1 MQMSMLDMFD
11 LTELQRTIVSKLA
24 ESEDGW
30 HVNQLVME
38 LQLPYNEVA
47 AELMMMELN
56 GVVKGLPGG
65 VWRRVE

>member
-1 MQMSMLDMFD
+1 MSMLDMFD